1 MSRQVPIAAPQEV
14 KAMTTVPQQTTSTTP
29 APQARNRI
37 RTAAT
42 IGLAGATLSLVGWPL
57 MLSNPAEGTGLWYAG
72 FAVGEVAMIGTL
84 VLVLGLFAARETGAG
99 ATGRGFLALWA
110 LGLAILLAGGVQAL
124 IAGNQDTILFPIG
137 GITAT
142 LAALVSSIFIA
153 CNKRLAG
160 SPRRWAPL
168 AYGAGTIV
176 TGFFQGEEHTLQVN
190 LADLT
195 NNLLTLLLAGAFY
208 AGVRA
213 AR

>member
-1 MSRQVPIAAPQEV
+1 MAAEAGVAGLHDRLAARGDAQLLKDRREV
-14 KAMTTVPQQTTSTTP
+14 VGD
-29 APQARNRI
+29 
-37 RTAAT
+37 
-42 IGLAGATLSLVGWPL
+42 GLL
-57 MLSNPAEGTGLWYAG
+57 
-72 FAVGEVAMIGTL
+72 GEVEPAGDRRVGTV
-84 VLVLGLFAARETGAG
+84 VLVLGLFAARETGA
-99 ATGRGFLALWA
+99 TGRSFLVLWA
-110 LGLAILLAGGVQAL
+110 LGLAILLAGGVQSL

-168 AYGAGTIV
+168 AYGAGTII

-195 NNLLTLLLAGAFY
+195 NNLLMLLIAGAFFI
-208 AGVRA
+208 GVRA

>member
-1 MSRQVPIAAPQEV
+1 
-14 KAMTTVPQQTTSTTP
+14 MTTVPQQTASTAP
-29 APQARNRI
+29 APPAGARI

-42 IGLAGATLSLVGWPL
+42 IGLAGAVLSLVSWSL

-72 FAVGEVAMIGTL
+72 FAVGEIAMIGTL

-99 ATGRGFLALWA
+99 TTGRGFLALWA
-110 LGLAILLAGGVQAL
+110 LGLAILVAGGVQAL
-124 IAGNQDTILFPIG
+124 IVGDQDSILFPIG

-142 LAALVSSIFIA
+142 FAALVSSIFIA

-160 SPRRWAPL
+160 RLRRWAPL

-176 TGFFQGEEHTLQVN
+176 TGFFQSEEHNLQVN

-195 NNLLTLLLAGAFY
+195 SNLLLLLLAGAFF
-208 AGVRA
+208 AGIRT